1 MTTTP
6 YSLQNENQV
15 NQFTN
20 STQSRPSIAIDA
32 DGDYIVTWQSY
43 GQDGSL
49 FGIHARRYDKYGT
62 PVGNEFRVNTTT
74 AVNQLNPQVAV
85 DDDGDFVISWQSA
98 YQDGSGYGI
107 YAQRFNA
114 SGVAQGSEFRVNTFT
129 NANQANSSIAVDSD
143 GDFVVVWTSANQD
156 GSGYGVY
163 GQRYNASGVA
173 QGSEFRVNTTTAGN
187 QARTNVAIDDS
198 GDFVVT
204 WSSNAQDGSGYGIYA
219 QRYNA
224 SGVAQGSEFR
234 VNTTTAGN
242 QLNSKVALDSD
253 GDFVI
258 VWQSGYSQD
267 GNGYGIYA
275 QRYNASGVAQ
285 GNEFRVNSFTIGNQ
299 ANPDI
304 AIDSSGDFIITW
316 ASANQDGSGYGVYG
330 QRYNTAGVAVGGEF
344 RVNSNTN
351 GNQVDG
357 DVAVDNDGDFV
368 VAWTS
373 DGQDGS
379 VEGIYTQRF
388 DNLPATVLPPTT
400 VGNEFQVNTFT
411 NGSQDDLSI
420 AIDADGDFVIT
431 WESYGQDGSG
441 NGIYAQRY
449 NVAGVRLGSEF
460 QVNTTTNSSQ
470 NDASI
475 AIDADGDFVIAWE
488 SYGQDGSGNGIYA
501 QRYNAAG
508 VRLGSEFQVNTTTNN
523 DQRESSIAIDTDGD
537 FVIVWEGY
545 GQDGDG
551 NGIYAQRYN
560 AAGVRLGSEFRV
572 NTTLSF
578 DQSNASIAIDADGD
592 FVIVWES
599 FGQDGDGYGIYAQR
613 YSAAGIRIGSEFQV
627 NTFTN
632 SRQNNASIA
641 IDADGDFVIA
651 WQSFGQ
657 DGDSYG
663 IYAQR
668 YNAAGVKIG
677 SEFRVNTTTN
687 SNQNAPSIAI
697 DADGDFVIAWESRG
711 QDGSG
716 DGIYAQRYNA
726 AGIRIGGEFQVNTFT
741 NDFQDNASI
750 ALDRNGNLV
759 VAWESFEQ
767 DGSSDGIYAQRFANN
782 IPNSGNNSLLGT
794 TGNDVIYGLGGDD
807 TLDGGAGNDTLDGGT
822 GNDTYIIDS
831 LLDVVNER
839 TNEGTDTVRASVNY
853 TLAANL
859 ENLNL
864 TGTGLNGIGNTAN
877 NLLSD
882 NGGNN
887 TFDGG
892 AGNDTI
898 QGNAGNDVI
907 VNSLGVDSING
918 GDGNDTFVLDF
929 STFTNALEFDGSND
943 SDTLSNGT
951 TYTSIEIFNLTSGA
965 GNDLLIGG
973 SFNDNLLGS
982 GGDDYLDGSLGNDS
996 LDGGSGNDTIFG
1008 NLGNDTLLG
1017 GTGNDS
1023 LDGHIGND
1031 SLLGG
1036 DGNDSL
1042 NGSFGDDNLL
1052 GGIGNDTLIGGSGND
1067 TLKGDAGAD
1076 RLTGGTGDDHYYVD
1090 NTGDIVTENANE
1102 GTDKVKSTITY
1113 TLGNNL
1119 ENLYLLGNSAINGTG
1134 NTLNNLVKGNEATNT
1149 LNGGNGNDTLTGNG
1163 GNDILV
1169 GGLGNDS
1176 LTGGNGTDRFTFNAA
1191 NEGIDIISDFSLS
1204 QGDSITVSAS
1214 GFGGGLIAGTSITAN
1229 QFVLGS
1235 TAADS
1240 FDRFIYNNTTGA
1252 LFFDADGT
1260 GSIVQL
1266 QIATLNNRAAINN
1279 THLIAT

>member
-1 MTTTP
+1 MTTNP
-6 YSLQNENQV
+6 YPLQSENQV

-20 STQSRPSIAIDA
+20 STQSRPSIDIDA

-62 PVGNEFRVNTTT
+62 PIGNEFRFNTTV

-85 DDDGDFVISWQSA
+85 DDDGDFVITWQSA

-107 YAQRFNA
+107 YAQRYNA
-114 SGVAQGSEFRVNTFT
+114 SGIAQGAEFRVNTFT
-129 NANQANSSIAVDSD
+129 NANQANSSIALDAD
-143 GDFVVVWTSANQD
+143 GDFVIAWQSANQD
-156 GSGYGVY
+156 GSGYGIY
-163 GQRYNASGVA
+163 GQRYNRSGVA
-173 QGSEFRVNTTTAGN
+173 QGNEFRINTTTAGN
-187 QARTNVAIDDS
+187 QARTNVATDDS

-204 WSSNAQDGSGYGIYA
+204 WSSYNQDGSGYGIYA
-219 QRYNA
+219 RRYNA
-224 SGVAQGSEFR
+224 SGVVQGGEFR

-242 QLNSKVALDSD
+242 QLNSKVALNSD

-304 AIDSSGDFIITW
+304 AIDSSGDFTITW

-330 QRYNTAGVAVGGEF
+330 QRYNAAGVAVGGEF

-351 GNQVDG
+351 GNQVGG

-388 DNLPATVLPPTT
+388 DNLPATVLPSTT

-431 WESYGQDGSG
+431 WESFGQDGDG

-449 NVAGVRLGSEF
+449 NAAGVKIGNEF

-475 AIDADGDFVIAWE
+475 AIDADGDFVIVWE

-501 QRYNAAG
+501 QRYNA
-508 VRLGSEFQVNTTTNN
+508 S
-523 DQRESSIAIDTDGD
+523 
-537 FVIVWEGY
+537 
-545 GQDGDG
+545 
-551 NGIYAQRYN
+551 
-560 AAGVRLGSEFRV
+560 GVRLGSEFRV

-578 DQSNASIAIDADGD
+578 DQSNASIAIDTDGD

-599 FGQDGDGYGIYAQR
+599 FEQDGDGYGIYAQR
-613 YSAAGIRIGSEFQV
+613 YNAAGVRIGGEFQV

-663 IYAQR
+663 IYAQL

-716 DGIYAQRYNA
+716 DGVYAQRYNA

-794 TGNDVIYGLGGDD
+794 TGNDVIYGLGGND

-839 TNEGTDTVRASVNY
+839 TNEGTDTVQASVNY

-907 VNSLGVDSING
+907 INSLGVDSING

-965 GNDLLIGG
+965 ENDLLIGG

-996 LDGGSGNDTIFG
+996 LDGGIGNDTIFG

-1017 GTGNDS
+1017 GIGDDS

-1031 SLLGG
+1031 SLGGG
-1036 DGNDSL
+1036 DGNDTL
-1042 NGSFGDDNLL
+1042 NGSFGNDSLD
-1052 GGIGNDTLIGGSGND
+1052 GGIGNDTID
-1067 TLKGDAGAD
+1067 GDAGAD
-1076 RLTGGTGDDHYYVD
+1076 SLVGGAGNDSYYVD
-1090 NTGDIVTENANE
+1090 NLGDIISENASE

-1113 TLGNNL
+1113 TLSNNL
-1119 ENLYLLGNSAINGTG
+1119 EMLYLLGNKAINGTG
-1134 NTLNNLVKGNEATNT
+1134 NILNNLVKGNDAANT
-1149 LNGGNGNDTLTGNG
+1149 ITGGSGNDTLTGND
-1163 GNDILV
+1163 GNDVLV

-1176 LTGGNGTDRFTFNAA
+1176 LAGNSGADTFTFNVP
-1191 NEGIDIISDFSLS
+1191 NEGIDRISDFSLS
-1204 QGDSITVSAS
+1204 QGDSIAVSAS
-1214 GFGGGLIAGTSITAN
+1214 GFGGGLIAGTSITADR
-1229 QFVLGS
+1229 FVLGS

-1260 GSIVQL
+1260 GSIVQV

-1279 THLIAT
+1279 THLIAI